1 MTAALLTTIGALLTL
16 CILSFLYRENP
27 FYRFAEHLAV
37 GVSAGYWVIILYNQS
52 FVAKVIDPLKAGN
65 ALPLIPC
72 LLGLLLFTRLFGK
85 IGWISRIPMAYILG
99 VGSGAEIPLILQTY
113 VLQQAHSTMRPVGF
127 TAVEFTNLLIALAVI
142 CGIAYFF
149 FSTRHTGAFGWMTR
163 VGIWILMIGFG
174 ATFGFTVMGRISL
187 LLGRVNFL
195 VAWAGMLLGGAA
207 PGM

>member
-1 MTAALLTTIGALLTL
+1 MSEALLTTIGAGLTL
-16 CILSFLYRENP
+16 CVLSFLYKENP

-52 FVAKVIDPLKAGN
+52 FVAKVVEPMRAGN
-65 ALPLIPC
+65 FLPILPC
-72 LLGLLLFTRLFGK
+72 LLGLLLFTRFFAN
-85 IGWISRIPMAYILG
+85 IGWISRIPMAYMLG
-99 VGSGAEIPLILQTY
+99 VGSGAEIPLILQTF
-113 VLQQAHSTMRPVGF
+113 VFQQMHSTMRGVGL
-127 TAVEFTNLLIALAVI
+127 TGDGLTSLLIAIGVI

-149 FSTRHTGAFGWMTR
+149 FSTKHSGAFGVVTK

-195 VAWAGMLLGGAA
+195 VDWVRMLFGAA
-207 PGM
+207 A

>member
-1 MTAALLTTIGALLTL
+1 MSEAILTTIGAGLTL
-16 CILSFLYRENP
+16 CVLSFLYKENP

-52 FVAKVIDPLKAGN
+52 FVAKVVEPLRQGDM
-65 ALPLIPC
+65 LPILPC
-72 LLGLLLFTRLFGK
+72 LLGLLLFTRFFAA
-85 IGWISRIPMAYILG
+85 ISWISRIPMAYILG
-99 VGSGAEIPLILQTY
+99 VGSGAEIPLILQTF
-113 VLQQAHSTMRPVGF
+113 VFQQMHSTMRGVGL
-127 TAVEFTNLLIALAVI
+127 TGDGLTSLLIAIGVI

-149 FSTRHTGAFGWMTR
+149 FSTKHTGAFGVATK

-195 VAWAGMLLGGAA
+195 VDWVRLLFGA
-207 PGM
+207 

>member
-1 MTAALLTTIGALLTL
+1 MAAALLTTVGALLTL

-52 FVAKVIDPLKAGN
+52 FTAKVIEPLKAGN

-85 IGWISRIPMAYILG
+85 IGWVSRIPMAYILG
-99 VGSGAEIPLILQTY
+99 VGSGAEIPLILQTF
-113 VLQQAHSTMRPVGF
+113 VVQQAHATMRPVGL
-127 TAVEFTNLLIALAVI
+127 TGPALTNLLIALAVI

-149 FSTRHTGAFGWMTR
+149 FSTRHSGAFGWLTR
-163 VGIWILMIGFG
+163 VGIWVLMIGFG

-195 VAWAGMLLGGAA
+195 VAWVGMLFGGPA
-207 PGM
+207 PGL

>member
-1 MTAALLTTIGALLTL
+1 MIDAVLTTVAALLTL
-16 CILSFLYRENP
+16 CVLSFLYRENP

-52 FVAKVIDPLKAGN
+52 FIAKVVEPFKAGN
-65 ALPLIPC
+65 FLPVIPC

-85 IGWISRIPMAYILG
+85 IGWISRIPMAYMLG

-113 VLQQAHSTMRPVGF
+113 VLQQVHSTMRPVGF
-127 TAVEFTNLLIALAVI
+127 TGAHLASLLIALTVV

-149 FSTRHTGAFGWMTR
+149 FSTRHTGAFGVATR
-163 VGIWILMIGFG
+163 VGIWTLMIGFG

-195 VAWAGMLLGGAA
+195 VGWVHMLTGSA
-207 PGM
+207 PPGL

>member
-1 MTAALLTTIGALLTL
+1 MLDALLTTVAALLSL
-16 CILSFLYRENP
+16 CVLSFLYRENP

-52 FVAKVIDPLKAGN
+52 LTAKVLEPLKAGN
-65 ALPLIPC
+65 PLPLVPC
-72 LLGLLLFTRLFGK
+72 LLGLLLFARLFGK
-85 IGWISRIPMAYILG
+85 IGWVSRIPMAYMLG
-99 VGSGAEIPLILQTY
+99 VGSGVEIPLILQTY
-113 VLQQAHSTMRPVGF
+113 VLQQVHATMRPVGF
-127 TAVEFTNLLIALAVI
+127 TASTYANLLIALAVI

-149 FSTRHTGAFGWMTR
+149 FSTRHRGAFGAVTR

-195 VAWAGMLLGGAA
+195 VGWAGMAFGGPP
-207 PGM
+207 PGL

>member
-1 MTAALLTTIGALLTL
+1 MAAAILTTVAALLSL

-37 GVSAGYWVIILYNQS
+37 GASAGYWVIILYNQS
-52 FVAKVIDPLKAGN
+52 VVAKVIEPFKAGN
-65 ALPLIPC
+65 FLPIIPC

-85 IGWISRIPMAYILG
+85 IGWLSRIPMAYILG

-113 VLQQAHSTMRPVGF
+113 VVQQAHATMRPVGF
-127 TAVEFTNLLIALAVI
+127 SGAELTNLLIVLGVV
-142 CGIAYFF
+142 CGVAYFF
-149 FSTRHTGAFGWMTR
+149 FSTRHTGAFGWLTR
-163 VGIWILMIGFG
+163 IGIWVLMIGFG

-195 VAWAGMLLGGAA
+195 VGWVGMLFGG
-207 PGM
+207 PVPTL